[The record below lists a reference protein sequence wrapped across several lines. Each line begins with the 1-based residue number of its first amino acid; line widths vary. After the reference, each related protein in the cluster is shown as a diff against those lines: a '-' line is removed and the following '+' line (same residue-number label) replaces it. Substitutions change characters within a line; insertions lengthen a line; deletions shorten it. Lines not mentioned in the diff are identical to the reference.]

1 MKLIIAIAIAIS
13 FTLFSIHAKDK
24 SLITDNLATNETT
37 SPYLLTLMIQ
47 HLQASQISAKD
58 ARQLQEKIISINH
71 SLQFVSKVNLTFF
84 ITSEMHKFILN
95 YKFLNSIKTEVIIP
109 SHIIAMQ
116 NKFKKNTLLY
126 SSFAKF
132 IIDSVQKDF
141 LIFLPYDFLKNY
153 QNISSA
159 ASRNHKKVAQLRKV
173 VKFSGPWV
181 KKITTLPVKD
191 FNLLCTT
198 IILDFFNHL
207 EQQVKI
213 FPHQIRSYNQKEHP
227 PIFIGIKSVQSV
239 DKDPADNSK
248 ANSPPTDMAKKNAKK
263 DLKELKKMDPIAPT
277 KDIDK
282 LLQQID

>member
-116 NKFKKNTLLY
+116 NKFKKIPSYILHLQNLLLIV
-126 SSFAKF
+126 FK
-132 IIDSVQKDF
+132 K
-141 LIFLPYDFLKNY
+141 IFL
-153 QNISSA
+153 
-159 ASRNHKKVAQLRKV
+159 
-173 VKFSGPWV
+173 
-181 KKITTLPVKD
+181 
-191 FNLLCTT
+191 
-198 IILDFFNHL
+198 FFYL
-207 EQQVKI
+207 MI
-213 FPHQIRSYNQKEHP
+213 F
-227 PIFIGIKSVQSV
+227 
-239 DKDPADNSK
+239 
-248 ANSPPTDMAKKNAKK
+248 
-263 DLKELKKMDPIAPT
+263 
-277 KDIDK
+277 
-282 LLQQID
+282 